1 VNFYNAMSIYAL
13 FHGEQVIYIG
23 EGELGTRL
31 RQHTDD
37 HLADRW
43 DSFSWLSPDRY
54 VSEAGTE
61 KAKLEQAPD
70 SLLWSIERKA
80 LVELFEAIAVQFG
93 MRTANSQIPDL
104 KGRIVW
110 MSQRRSED
118 APKTLTEQVA
128 ELAAKLKEI
137 SKPQA

>member
-1 VNFYNAMSIYAL
+1 MSIYAL

-54 VSEAGTE
+54 VLEKGTE
-61 KAKLEQAPD
+61 KARLEQAPD
-70 SLLWSIERKA
+70 NLLWSIERKA

-93 MRTANSQIPDL
+93 MRTANSQLPDL
-104 KGRIVW
+104 EGRIQW
-110 MSQRRSED
+110 MSQQRSVN
-118 APKTLTEQVA
+118 APKTLSERVA
-128 ELAAKLKEI
+128 DLAAQVKEL
-137 SKPQA
+137 SKPRA